1 MPFHALL
8 LQVAIEPFKIKIRTL
23 NESLLRGHPDE
34 YARRVRKVRSAHAQS
49 FLNRFGAELMDPPT
63 RSGGRARPRGTT
75 NFPQRSVSLTAA
87 SSIATT
93 EFVEKASGKFFGL
106 ASVL

>member
-1 MPFHALL
+1 MLVFSFAVTQTGTP
-8 LQVAIEPFKIKIRTL
+8 
-23 NESLLRGHPDE
+23 
-34 YARRVRKVRSAHAQS
+34 AQS

>member
-49 FLNRFGAELMDPPT
+49 FLNRFGGELMDPPT
-63 RSGGRARPRGTT
+63 RSRWPSTPSRHNELSAAERLADGRFI
-75 NFPQRSVSLTAA
+75 NCDD
-87 SSIATT
+87 
-93 EFVEKASGKFFGL
+93 
-106 ASVL
+106 